1 MTRKRE
7 EQCNEPPQFEQAK
20 GQIEPGAAEPLGETG
35 EALTDTPWPSL
46 GYDDALTS
54 RVRFAFGAGMICV
67 GPTP

>member
-1 MTRKRE
+1 MSKRRGKS
-7 EQCNEPPQFEQAK
+7 NERALWLREK
-20 GQIEPGAAEPLGETG
+20 PGAVEPLGETD

-67 GPTP
+67 GPAP

>member
-1 MTRKRE
+1 M
-7 EQCNEPPQFEQAK
+7 
-20 GQIEPGAAEPLGETG
+20 GETG

-67 GPTP
+67 GPSP